1 VVQVTGKQS
10 LPEYLTSG
18 WMENVDPKTV
28 EQFTVNGF
36 PAAGATAKGNEWS
49 FRLYAVR
56 FGSDVYRFIFAAKQ
70 PSRLSDKAFRESLNS
85 FRRMTIQEAQ
95 NAKPLRIKVVSVG
108 LRDTIETMSRRM
120 ATGDKKRET
129 FLVLNGLHGGESL
142 ATGSLVKIVVE

>member
-1 VVQVTGKQS
+1 
-10 LPEYLTSG
+10 
-18 WMENVDPKTV
+18 MDNVDPKTV

-36 PAAGATAKGNEWS
+36 PAAGAIAKGGEWS

-70 PSRLSDKAFRESLNS
+70 PSRVSDKAFREALNT

-95 NAKPLRIKVVSVG
+95 NAKPLRVKVVTVG

-129 FLVLNGLHGGESL
+129 FLTLNGLNGGESL
-142 ATGSLVKIVVE
+142 GTGSLVKIVVE

>member
-1 VVQVTGKQS
+1 
-10 LPEYLTSG
+10 
-18 WMENVDPKTV
+18 
-28 EQFTVNGF
+28 
-36 PAAGATAKGNEWS
+36 
-49 FRLYAVR
+49 
-56 FGSDVYRFIFAAKQ
+56 
-70 PSRLSDKAFRESLNS
+70 
-85 FRRMTIQEAQ
+85 MTIQEAQ